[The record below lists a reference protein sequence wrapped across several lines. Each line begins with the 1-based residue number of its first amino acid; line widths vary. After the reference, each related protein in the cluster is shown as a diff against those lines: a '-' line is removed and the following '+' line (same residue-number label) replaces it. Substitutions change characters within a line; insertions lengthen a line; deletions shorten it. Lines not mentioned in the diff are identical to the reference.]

1 MAKGG
6 LRMNMNRNVIY
17 AIVAVVVLII
27 AFMVLRPGTDATTGS
42 TTAPATTG
50 SPAPAT
56 PAPSN

>member
-1 MAKGG
+1 
-6 LRMNMNRNVIY
+6 MNMNRNVIY